1 MSIDRDPYRVL
12 GLTPTASQSEIARA
26 YRRLLRRHHPDT
38 RGPGPADP
46 GADEHLQQIL
56 AAYTL
61 LRDPGRRAAHDH
73 TDLLRGADPGR
84 QRRAPPPPAP
94 DPPRIRVRIVP
105 RPAARRMFGITVRI
119 GPVRWHH

>member
-1 MSIDRDPYRVL
+1 MSVDRDPYRVL
-12 GLTPTASQSEIARA
+12 GLTPAASQSEIARA

-61 LRDPGRRAAHDH
+61 LRDPVRARDH
-73 TDLLRGADPGR
+73 TDSRGAEPDR
-84 QRRAPPPPAP
+84 QQRRAPPPPAP

-105 RPAARRMFGITVRI
+105 RPAARRMFGVTVRI
-119 GPVRWHH
+119 GPVHWHH

>member
-12 GLTPTASQSEIARA
+12 GVTPAASQSEIARA
-26 YRRLLRRHHPDT
+26 YRRLLRLHHPDT

-61 LRDPGRRAAHDH
+61 LRDPVRRAHDH
-73 TDLLRGADPGR
+73 TDLRGAEPDR
-84 QRRAPPPPAP
+84 LQRRAPPPP
-94 DPPRIRVRIVP
+94 PPRIRVRIVP
-105 RPAARRMFGITVRI
+105 RPAARRMFGVTVRI
-119 GPVRWHH
+119 GPVHWHH

>member
-1 MSIDRDPYRVL
+1 MSVDRDPYRVL
-12 GLTPTASQSEIARA
+12 GVTPAASQSEIARA

-61 LRDPGRRAAHDH
+61 LRDPVRARDH
-73 TDLLRGADPGR
+73 TAPRGAEPDR
-84 QRRAPPPPAP
+84 QQRRAP
-94 DPPRIRVRIVP
+94 PPRIRVRIVP
-105 RPAARRMFGITVRI
+105 RPAARRVFGVTVRI
-119 GPVRWHH
+119 GPVHWHH